1 MAQQKRELSREL
13 KNSVGN
19 TDNLIRR
26 VTELAAGATG
36 ADKEKYTTKLEA
48 LRGAQKQLGDQLD
61 LVNKAT
67 TENSKGVFATARE
80 VVAST
85 NKSLEDYKS
94 ELGGSDTK
102 EPATK

>member
-1 MAQQKRELSREL
+1 M
-13 KNSVGN
+13 
-19 TDNLIRR
+19 
-26 VTELAAGATG
+26 
-36 ADKEKYTTKLEA
+36 KLEA